1 VWSLCPLLLRKGYRL
16 DERGSGDFVESE
28 GARTIMVS
36 FPMLLSTPTSR
47 GNLRGRSPPDGF
59 STCIASVYQE
69 QKGE

>member
-1 VWSLCPLLLRKGYRL
+1 
-16 DERGSGDFVESE
+16 
-28 GARTIMVS
+28 
-36 FPMLLSTPTSR
+36 LSTPTSR